1 MDFWENDELYAPKR
15 LAVEEEALLEA
26 LSRNDE
32 MGAAEILKE
41 LRGPVS
47 ERGTP
52 FCLRG
57 GLNCTPELF
66 RQVLEHCAPGEYSE
80 SYTIGMGDGF
90 VQGRGSMLLLAAVK
104 DRPRHARLLLEH
116 GYDCNSAG
124 VGFDWNLQRMRTAY
138 QDTVPTYA
146 QYCGACGNRL
156 ELRDWAERCTWSVS
170 CATPLAAALLFGSL
184 QTGEVLLNC
193 SGVWKKESSA
203 VCRAAVMVLEGVGC
217 SLMSEDRQAA
227 RMELL
232 RQIFCPE
239 RECLPDR
246 DVFLR
251 THDLQPVCCVDF
263 CSVRTLRCQLE
274 SGLCGEK
281 DTQRMLELQSGDHE
295 PEEPFFDSAR
305 SGKLLLLKR
314 YFPVLCHQSWAAGV
328 FLGEVLLRCRYGR
341 PCRTLLRAWKQLC
354 GRERDLTWG
363 GQRLWQ
369 LDHKVLRRFLQEAG
383 EGGTLVLDGD
393 AVPPGYDPACLAEL
407 LDRVRFRQR
416 GGAGISGLLQV
427 LMETGDLRLLRRAAM
442 RGVLAGEDPA
452 ALMAYLMRTPQIQ
465 QHVRAAVLAY
475 AERKPAEV
483 ESEDWQDPRRWVY
496 WKDWLAL
503 DEAGFQENLDAVL
516 HRKPSPE
523 ECLWRMFRLWQY
535 QKQKNAS
542 IKFPVGDSRYP
553 ALQTDSL
560 CGIACCAEGGQAM
573 ALMMECLPREL
584 LETVNASWGWQLYFR
599 GTPLALAAAL
609 GRTEQ
614 VRLLLESGLHPD
626 ETGRGDASRFFVQR
640 NFLEDGVPVTPL
652 LAAILFGQEETARLL
667 LDAGAVCDFSR
678 PAHLRVLQQ
687 GSAASL
693 DLAARLPG
701 VGFGKIPEQEQETLR
716 FAVSRGGARGAFWAC
731 LKAEEQ

>member
-90 VQGRGSMLLLAAVK
+90 VQGRGSMLLLAAVL

-239 RECLPDR
+239 WECLPDR

-281 DTQRMLELQSGDHE
+281 DTQWMLELQSGDHE

-328 FLGEVLLRCRYGR
+328 FLREVLLRCRYGR

-393 AVPPGYDPACLAEL
+393 AVPPGYAPACLAEL

-452 ALMAYLMRTPQIQ
+452 ALMPSLFLCLQAGPESAP
-465 QHVRAAVLAY
+465 RAAPGHG
-475 AERKPAEV
+475 KPQRFLLLLRDFP
-483 ESEDWQDPRRWVY
+483 ESDAGQPGGQVQTGGTALLQNTQMGGTGKITDGAGVQQQTCSLLLPEQNGCQQRRHR
-496 WKDWLAL
+496 
-503 DEAGFQENLDAVL
+503 NAVL
-516 HRKPSPE
+516 QEVPLHEKPRGISTP
-523 ECLWRMFRLWQY
+523 RL
-535 QKQKNAS
+535 
-542 IKFPVGDSRYP
+542 IRV
-553 ALQTDSL
+553 
-560 CGIACCAEGGQAM
+560 QA
-573 ALMMECLPREL
+573 
-584 LETVNASWGWQLYFR
+584 T
-599 GTPLALAAAL
+599 
-609 GRTEQ
+609 
-614 VRLLLESGLHPD
+614 
-626 ETGRGDASRFFVQR
+626 
-640 NFLEDGVPVTPL
+640 
-652 LAAILFGQEETARLL
+652 
-667 LDAGAVCDFSR
+667 
-678 PAHLRVLQQ
+678 LQQ
-687 GSAASL
+687 QPHL
-693 DLAARLPG
+693 FCP
-701 VGFGKIPEQEQETLR
+701 P
-716 FAVSRGGARGAFWAC
+716 
-731 LKAEEQ
+731 